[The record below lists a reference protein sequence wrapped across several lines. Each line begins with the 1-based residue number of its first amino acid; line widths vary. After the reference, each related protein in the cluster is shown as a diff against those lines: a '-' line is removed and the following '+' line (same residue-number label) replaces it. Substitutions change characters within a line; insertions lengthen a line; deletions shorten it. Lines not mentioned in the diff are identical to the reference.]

1 MNKGRSYTV
10 VAVLGVAMAS
20 GGWLMGRSLRAAA
33 PAVVDGRHLFSQV
46 LETVQNQFVDSI
58 PVDSLWKEATLGMV
72 SELHDPHSVFLVAD
86 RLKRFRE
93 QTTGQYAGLGL
104 RVDVRDGWITV
115 IAPLP
120 GSPSE
125 AAGLQTGDRVVKID
139 AMDTKGLTSEEAL
152 VKLRGDAGSHVVLTV
167 ERVGVDGRLTFN
179 LVRQVVHVRA
189 VQRVAMLPSK
199 VGYLDVSVFSDSTAE
214 EVAAGVDSL
223 KKMGMV
229 SLVLDLRGNPGG
241 LVQQGADVADLFL
254 DPGQEIVTLRGRTA
268 ESNRTFK
275 DQLPQKWPT
284 LPIVILVDRGSA
296 SAAEIVAGAL
306 QDHDRAVVVGTTT
319 YGKGS
324 AQSVFDAG
332 TAGALKLTTSLWFTP
347 VGRSISIRRRY
358 NDETTARRGGGE
370 ETDSLRNEAD
380 SMVPRRQSFKTDKGR
395 TVYGG
400 GGITPDVIAR
410 DSAAMLQGAA
420 LQSALGRAVPQFR
433 DALTALA
440 LQLKG
445 NGALKSAGFTVTPAM
460 RQTLLAGVRARGATV
475 PDSAFE
481 ANAEVVNRL
490 IGYEASR
497 YVFGRDAEFSRR
509 TADDPVMQR
518 AMSLLHDAPGRDSL
532 LVRASAEHPSRVA
545 AARD

>member
-1 MNKGRSYTV
+1 MNKGRSLTV
-10 VAVLGVAMAS
+10 AAVLGLAMAS
-20 GGWLMGRSLRAAA
+20 GGWLMGRGLRREA
-33 PAVVDGRHLFSQV
+33 PAIVDGRRLFEQV
-46 LETVQNQFVDSI
+46 METIETKFVDSL
-58 PVDSLWKEATLGMV
+58 PPDSLWKEATLGMV
-72 SELHDPHSVFLVAD
+72 DELEDPHSVFLVAD

-125 AAGLQTGDRVVKID
+125 AAGLQTGDRVVRID
-139 AMDTKGLTSEEAL
+139 AFDTKGLTSEEAL
-152 VKLRGDAGSHVVLTV
+152 VRLRGAAGSRVVLTV
-167 ERVGVDGRLTFN
+167 ERLGVDGRLTFT
-179 LVRQVVHVRA
+179 LTRQVIHVRA
-189 VQRVAMLPSK
+189 VQRVAMLPTN

-223 KKMGMV
+223 VRMGMV

-241 LVQQGADVADLFL
+241 LVEQGAAVTDLFL
-254 DPGQEIVTLRGRTA
+254 DPGQQIVTLRGRTP
-268 ESNRTFK
+268 ESNRTFTDK
-275 DQLPQKWPT
+275 LPQKWPT
-284 LPIVILVDRGSA
+284 LPIVVLVDRGSA

-347 VGRSISIRRRY
+347 AGRSISIRRKT
-358 NDETTARRGGGE
+358 NDRAVASA
-370 ETDSLRNEAD
+370 DDEAD
-380 SMVPRRQSFKTDKGR
+380 SSTSSIDSMIARRESFRTDKGR
-395 TVYGG
+395 VVYGG

-410 DSAAMLQGAA
+410 DSAAIEQGAA
-420 LQSALGRAVPQFR
+420 LQTALGRAVPAFR

-440 LQLKG
+440 LQLKSDG
-445 NGALKSAGFTVTPAM
+445 SLGSTAFVVTPAM
-460 RQTLLAGVRARGATV
+460 RASLLAGVRSRKAVV
-475 PDSAFE
+475 PDLAFDS
-481 ANAEVVNRL
+481 NADVVNRL
-490 IGYEASR
+490 IGYEVTR
-497 YVFGRDAEFSRR
+497 YVFGRDAEFARR

-518 AMSLLHDAPGRDSL
+518 ALSLLQGAPDRARL
-532 LVRASAEHPSRVA
+532 LVRASAEHPSKVGGRS
-545 AARD
+545 